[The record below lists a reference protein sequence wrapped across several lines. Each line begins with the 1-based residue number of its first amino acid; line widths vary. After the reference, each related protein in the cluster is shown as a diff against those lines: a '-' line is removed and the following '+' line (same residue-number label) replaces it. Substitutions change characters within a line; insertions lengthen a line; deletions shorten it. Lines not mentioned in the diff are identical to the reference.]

1 MKKSTRDTKYEFLRI
16 ISMFMIVLAH
26 YAYHGGVMFHG
37 SIPNQIVGP
46 FAQGVRCK

>member
-1 MKKSTRDTKYEFLRI
+1 
-16 ISMFMIVLAH
+16 MFMIVLAH